1 MTMGNK
7 FFQWFQKNDNHKD
20 NPITE
25 MEQYI
30 LEVEEQI
37 ASIQG
42 KMQLQ
47 LVEEKHLKDVLNE
60 YRVEIQKLE
69 KYENIAKER
78 EDLQGIMLYQSK
90 REELIE
96 LESQKSKE
104 YEKIKMEIEENQ
116 SSIEQIYQNI
126 EQLKIAK
133 DTLENTMLNE

>member
-1 MTMGNK
+1 MGNK

-78 EDLQGIMLYQSK
+78 EDIQGVMLYQSK

-96 LESQKSKE
+96 LESQKAKE

-133 DTLENTMLNE
+133 DTLEKAMLKE

>member
-1 MTMGNK
+1 MGNK

>member
-1 MTMGNK
+1 MGNK

-133 DTLENTMLNE
+133 DTLEKAMLKE

>member
-1 MTMGNK
+1 MGNK
-7 FFQWFQKNDNHKD
+7 IFQWFQKNDNHKD

-96 LESQKSKE
+96 LESQKAKE